1 MITKYN
7 TGYWMKKMKTKKLVI
22 SLILSGALSLVGVSC
37 FASDDEDYSVN
48 SIRYYGSSTCQISDS
63 TNREIYISSDL
74 RGESPLAGWISENY
88 AAVTSL
94 AAEYGLPWEP
104 IMAQGAIESD
114 FGTSEEFIRS
124 GNIFVLGPDGNGL
137 NKNASYPN
145 LELSWRAL
153 FEYLRLSARANRERI
168 FSEENVRTP
177 SLYIDAIT
185 AAGYSPQLT
194 SGSNYAELLKE
205 TTTEIE
211 LISDRA
217 NLQSSK
223 EILKNT
229 LAMEGNIERNRSKGL
244 DKYGNASERGSAECN
259 CGGDAGASNVRWFNF
274 WATNNSLYGSQ
285 KAPVIGTEAEK
296 RLSANDYGLEMR
308 KPTQALDITFR
319 IKNGSGTIVDSDPYS
334 AYPNGDF
341 PHFLIDIKK
350 KRVFQYFPINLSAAT
365 KDRGNIEKG
374 IVIDI
379 VGYTDEANLES
390 SYYLWNTEKN
400 SNYEWKYLA
409 KLINAIYEE
418 SGSTLNMPQE
428 GESAQIWEKVSSYLN
443 LTEHKAAIKCS
454 TVEDVSSSPSEQEAK
469 RFVNYYNNTVSID
482 QYALPSNS
490 KSMPASFV
498 AYFVSRFT
506 SLNTENVAWGEPRD
520 VVKNLANNYA
530 SLETGNDPAPFT
542 VFSSTDIGALCG
554 AFNCGS
560 TGVVLGINNGLAT
573 TVEQNYL
580 SGKAEVKKRSLASL
594 KNDKTGTSFIYLRS
608 VLNDEEIN
616 RGKMGQ

>member
-7 TGYWMKKMKTKKLVI
+7 TSYWMKKMKTKKLAI
-22 SLILSGALSLVGVSC
+22 SLILSGALSLMGASC
-37 FASDDEDYSVN
+37 FASDDEDYSIN
-48 SIRYYGSSTCQISDS
+48 SIRYYGASTCQISDS
-63 TNREIYISSDL
+63 TNREIYISNDL
-74 RGESPLAGWISENY
+74 RNESLLASWVSENY

-104 IMAQGAIESD
+104 IMAQGAIESN
-114 FGTSEEFIRS
+114 FGTSEAFVGR

-137 NKNASYPN
+137 NKNASYSD
-145 LELSWRAL
+145 LESSWRVL
-153 FEYLRLSARANRERI
+153 FEYFRLSAKVNRERV
-168 FSEENVRTP
+168 FSEENMRTA

-185 AAGYSPQLT
+185 AAGYNPKLT
-194 SGSNYAELLKE
+194 SGPDYTELLKKM
-205 TTTEIE
+205 TTEIE

-223 EILKNT
+223 DILKNT
-229 LAMEGNIERNRSKGL
+229 LAVEGNIERNRGEGL
-244 DKYGNASERGSAECN
+244 DKYGNASEQGSTECN
-259 CGGDAGASNVRWFNF
+259 CGGDAGASNVRWSNF
-274 WATNNSLYGSQ
+274 WTTNNSLYGSQ
-285 KAPVIGTEAEK
+285 KAPVIGMEAEK
-296 RLSANDYGLEMR
+296 RLSADDYGLEMR
-308 KPTQALDITFR
+308 KPAQALDITFR
-319 IKNGSGTIVDSDPYS
+319 IKNGSGAIVDGDPYS
-334 AYPNGDF
+334 AYPNGDY

-374 IVIDI
+374 VVIDI

-390 SYYLWNTEKN
+390 SYYLWSTEKN

-418 SGSTLNMPQE
+418 SGITLNAPQE
-428 GESAQIWEKVSSYLN
+428 GEPAQIWEKVSSYLN

-454 TVEDVSSSPSEQEAK
+454 TVEDANSSPSEQEAK
-469 RFVNYYNNTVSID
+469 RFVNYYNNSVSIN

-530 SLETGNDPAPFT
+530 SLETGNDPAPFA

-554 AFNCGS
+554 AFNCGG